1 MGGTPIEEFVGLR
14 SKMYSIKTSDGIQK
28 NTAKGVSRI
37 VSENVLTHSDYFKCL
52 FEKTNMKHEMTRIVN
67 ENHQIF
73 TVKQVKTS
81 LSPFNDKK
89 YINENG
95 VTHSFGHYT
104 L

>member
-14 SKMYSIKTSDGIQK
+14 SKMYSIMTSDGIQK

-73 TVKQVKTS
+73 TVTFLYLYLPSS
-81 LSPFNDKK
+81 LPLPLPLPLP
-89 YINENG
+89 
-95 VTHSFGHYT
+95 SFTFTFT